1 VIDGTTRVFALL
13 GDPVAHSLSPA
24 MHNAAFRVLGLRA
37 VYVPLRCAAADVP
50 ALVGALGR
58 AGGGG
63 NVTVPHKEA
72 AACAVD
78 RPSGIVERLGAC
90 NAFWGENG
98 RCVGDNT
105 DVSGLLAALDALA
118 APPGGWLVIGTGG
131 GARAVVG
138 AALERGAA
146 VAVSSRSDQRR
157 RDFEA
162 WARARGVGLTEP
174 GDCGTVINATPLGL
188 AAGDPLPLSTPPRC
202 AVVALDMVYV
212 GGETPWT
219 RAMRAAGLRAQDGRT
234 MLVAQG
240 AASLER
246 WFPGVHAPVEVM
258 RAAVDAGLR

>member
-1 VIDGTTRVFALL
+1 MIDGTTRVFALL

-50 ALVGALGR
+50 ALLGALGR

-63 NVTVPHKEA
+63 NVTVPHKEVA
-72 AACAVD
+72 ARAVD

-90 NAFWGENG
+90 NTFWGEDG

-105 DVSGLLAALDALA
+105 DVPGLLAALDALA

-138 AALERGAA
+138 AAVERGAA
-146 VAVSSRSDQRR
+146 VAVFSRSDQRR
-157 RDFEA
+157 RAFEA
-162 WARARGVGLTEP
+162 WVRTQGVGVTDP
-174 GDCGTVINATPLGL
+174 ADCGTIINATPLGL
-188 AAGDPLPLSTPPRC
+188 AAGDPLPLSAPPRC

-234 MLVAQG
+234 MLVAQA